1 MLTSKEKII
10 EAAIEVFFD
19 KGFDGASM
27 REIAEKAGLTKP
39 MIYYHFKNKEA
50 LYLELIEEY
59 LDLFCQGLES
69 MLAKDSDPRAT
80 LSAIIDFF
88 EQTFARGAKVY
99 NIIQREI
106 IGNGHYVA
114 LLTEKYFIK
123 LSQNIAGFLQQGQ
136 QSGFIRPDLDPQLAE
151 MSLISILLLYFSGEN
166 VFQHMGRSMNTR
178 VYERSAFKNHI
189 FNLFTVGKP
198 TTETGERT

>member
-10 EAAIEVFFD
+10 DAAIEVFFE
-19 KGFDGASM
+19 KGFDAASM

-50 LYLELIEEY
+50 LYLGLLEEN
-59 LDLFCQGLES
+59 LELFCQGLEAT
-69 MLAKDSDPRAT
+69 LAADSHPRVT
-80 LSAIIDFF
+80 LSAIIDLF

-114 LLTEKYFIK
+114 LLTE
-123 LSQNIAGFLQQGQ
+123 
-136 QSGFIRPDLDPQLAE
+136 R
-151 MSLISILLLYFSGEN
+151 YFSKISLQIARLSAARASSRVLSGPSLT
-166 VFQHMGRSMNTR
+166 RSLP
-178 VYERSAFKNHI
+178 K
-189 FNLFTVGKP
+189 
-198 TTETGERT
+198 